1 MKLGVGTALDM
12 IMVLD
17 FQRDVVWP
25 TLRAFDKAIVES
37 GHESC
42 GIYTKNMFTAESAKT
57 AEDNK
62 NVFFGLSAF
71 SSFSAVN
78 NRLQLVP

>member
-1 MKLGVGTALDM
+1 MA
-12 IMVLD
+12 LD

-25 TLRAFDKAIVES
+25 TLRAFDKTVVES

-42 GIYTKNMFTAESAKT
+42 GIYTKNMFTAELAET

-62 NVFFGLSAF
+62 NVFFGPLDVLSVL
-71 SSFSAVN
+71 AVN
-78 NRLQLVP
+78 KLRQLVP